1 MSRRDTIIV
10 AVLINAGL
18 LVILFVS
25 SLKHEPSKALARNQV
40 KNLPKHVEK
49 IVKKEVPIA
58 KVQKEIPA
66 LQQQIRQTKLAKAPP
81 ELRVEKKVPML
92 VQEKKPMQIVKEP
105 ATIAKAPKVEEF
117 DKVIVR
123 KGDFLEK
130 IAKNNHTT
138 IGALM
143 EKNNLRDSKLQIGQV
158 LLIPKSNA
166 PKARSAVYTNELYVV
181 QEGDNLWKIAID
193 NDVSVEAL
201 LRLNKLTQKKAKKL
215 RPGDKLILR

>member
-1 MSRRDTIIV
+1 
-10 AVLINAGL
+10 
-18 LVILFVS
+18 
-25 SLKHEPSKALARNQV
+25 
-40 KNLPKHVEK
+40 
-49 IVKKEVPIA
+49 
-58 KVQKEIPA
+58 
-66 LQQQIRQTKLAKAPP
+66 
-81 ELRVEKKVPML
+81 
-92 VQEKKPMQIVKEP
+92 
-105 ATIAKAPKVEEF
+105 
-117 DKVIVR
+117 
-123 KGDFLEK
+123 
-130 IAKNNHTT
+130 
-138 IGALM
+138 M

>member
-18 LVILFVS
+18 LVVLFVS
-25 SLKHEPSKALARNQV
+25 SLKHEPSKALA
-40 KNLPKHVEK
+40 KNHEKSLPRHAEK

-58 KVQKEIPA
+58 KVKKESSRV
-66 LQQQIRQTKLAKAPP
+66 QQSRQTKLAKAPQVP
-81 ELRVEKKVPML
+81 VVEKKIPEL
-92 VQEKKPMQIVKEP
+92 VQEKKLVQVVKEP
-105 ATIAKAPKVEEF
+105 APVAKAVVKEEF
-117 DKVIVR
+117 KKVIVK

-130 IAKNNHTT
+130 IAKSNHTT
-138 IGALM
+138 VGALM

-158 LLIPKSNA
+158 LLIPKSTAPNA
-166 PKARSAVYTNELYVV
+166 QQVVSSEERYVV
-181 QEGDNLWKIAID
+181 QEGDNLWKIAIE

-201 LRLNKLTQKKAKKL
+201 LRLNKLTQKKAKML